1 MKKETN
7 RMMQFDAAANKIDN
21 DLFTGQTVQENCI
34 EWIKGSKTA
43 TVTFPKGRFTTKIS
57 KLAEQYPDEVQICH
71 TNSDGS
77 IVAHIPVKY
86 VRLQRPTSQELTEEE
101 KQAVVERLR
110 LSRNTYAQKDK

>member
-1 MKKETN
+1 MKKEDN
-7 RMMQFDAAANKIDN
+7 RMMQFDAAANEIDN
-21 DLFTGQTVQENCI
+21 DFFTGQTVQENCI

-77 IVAHIPVKY
+77 IVAHIPAKY
-86 VRLQRPTSQELTEEE
+86 VKISRPPVRDLTDEQREEMRERARQMFHKTSNQG
-101 KQAVVERLR
+101 
-110 LSRNTYAQKDK
+110 